1 MPFACHRA
9 GAQTSV
15 FERSCSGNS
24 ERGHPAAPSSVGWGE
39 VASQVLLG
47 KQQLL
52 PQPPGGD
59 TTPSLR
65 WFLWGH
71 ILASPIDLNPW
82 TRRAGAELGGFGLCL
97 RWKAARSSARSQN
110 QAPSPAPW
118 GSAATRAGWK
128 KLLITCPPRGHPGA
142 IVPPQARAQRELAVG
157 WGCQSPR
164 PVPPTAKPSTV
175 PDPKTTAE
183 GFSTQQLEAGLETQ
197 GLPSHHIFREAAKAT
212 ARSRGMGDAQH
223 WKAHLLVQRDSSSS
237 EVAKTWSEDAPGSP
251 PAPCQPQSR
260 VEPTPSPSGGLL
272 GDAAGGARMS
282 TEVHWCHG
290 VCAR

>member
-1 MPFACHRA
+1 MGGGGISGASWKTTTAATAPWGGHNCTPEVVSLGGRA
-9 GAQTSV
+9 S
-15 FERSCSGNS
+15 RPSGC
-24 ERGHPAAPSSVGWGE
+24 P
-39 VASQVLLG
+39 VAS
-47 KQQLL
+47 
-52 PQPPGGD
+52 PG
-59 TTPSLR
+59 SEWAR
-65 WFLWGH
+65 GH
-71 ILASPIDLNPW
+71 ILASPINLNPG
-82 TRRAGAELGGFGLCL
+82 TQQAGAELRGFGLCL
-97 RWKAARSSARSQN
+97 RWKAAQSSARSQT

-237 EVAKTWSEDAPGSP
+237 AVAKTWSEDAPGSP

-260 VEPTPSPSGGLL
+260 VEPTPSPSGDLS
-272 GDAAGGARMS
+272 GGEQQAER
-282 TEVHWCHG
+282 G
-290 VCAR
+290 